1 MDTNEHEYQ
10 RTSFNHKRY
19 QYSSATLL
27 PWHGIV
33 SFVENPVI
41 SVVTPPNQR
50 LEPFAKF
57 AAGQVILPGNLR
69 FCPFQYRVRPD
80 EKRCLTT
87 KSTKGTNFDFV
98 PFVAIPGNRPAA
110 EFCKGLNSSIRLL
123 VFIRVHL
130 WFVFPLG
137 GYLFVAFVS
146 LPHGFRQAGMARRT
160 PRGSR
165 DLNPVP

>member
-33 SFVENPVI
+33 SFAENLLI

-57 AAGQVILPGNLR
+57 AAGQIILPGNLR
-69 FCPFQYRVRPD
+69 FCLFQYRVLPD

-87 KSTKGTNFDFV
+87 KSTNYV

-110 EFCKGLNSSIRLL
+110 EFNQGLNSSIRLL
-123 VFIRVHL
+123 VFIRVHS

-146 LPHGFRQAGMARRT
+146 LPHGFRQAGMARRRAGG
-160 PRGSR
+160 PR